1 MAEIRVEKRKPVW
14 PWIIAGLA
22 VLAIVIFLVAGND
35 NDRDRKQ
42 SAAYNNERD
51 YGKDNVIEN
60 NDDRTNDNRK
70 VATRNGSPDDSR
82 DDDKNMLGSNDK
94 KEHREVAEF
103 VEFVRTDLKD
113 EELDHRNLTR
123 AFNELQDATESIA
136 ENSGYPKEYI
146 EDTKEYVDMIDKN
159 SFEEQNADQIRRTA
173 DVFADHLQKMQM
185 AKFPQLKTDA
195 LQLIESSKKINT
207 SQPAIN
213 QSAEIRSFLAEAA
226 DLVEKME

>member
-42 SAAYNNERD
+42 SAAYNTERD
-51 YGKDNVIEN
+51 YG
-60 NDDRTNDNRK
+60 NDNIIEKNDNSK
-70 VATRNGSPDDSR
+70 VATIDDSR
-82 DDDKNMLGSNDK
+82 DKTRDHDKNMLGNSDK

-146 EDTKEYVDMIDKN
+146 EDTKEYVDMIDKE